1 MAKPVIAIQFP
12 SPATPQMMHRAMNFI
27 EDVFR
32 FAEDKAIGSVNDID
46 HYRDG
51 RFIVTISASRHF
63 GEMHREIS
71 KLLRQHMLEGNAV
84 VSRPDRERVSNA
96 RDV

>member
-12 SPATPQMMHRAMNFI
+12 HPAPPEMMHRAMNFI

-32 FAEDKAIGSVNDID
+32 FAKDNELGSVDDID

-51 RFIVTISASRHF
+51 RFTVTISASRHL
-63 GEMHREIS
+63 GAMHRQIS
-71 KLLRQHMLEGNAV
+71 KLLRQHMLEADAV
-84 VSRPDRERVSNA
+84 VSRPDRKGP
-96 RDV
+96 